1 MKKPSGVTGRLFH
14 CLYIS
19 FSARDVAFMQLYSYL
34 CIIKGYFSF
43 HAVKLMVSMLETDC
57 FIIGNRKFPYRETIV
72 SP

>member
-34 CIIKGYFSF
+34 CILEGHSLFLYKKQDLFLMIK
-43 HAVKLMVSMLETDC
+43 VKIC
-57 FIIGNRKFPYRETIV
+57 RKYLY
-72 SP
+72 